1 DMMREREKMARS
13 GILLIDISLDKFSNR
28 LINEPEI
35 ITRGFLSPDDSQ
47 RILPIL
53 INRVKHIV
61 NTSGID
67 DEKVITDSIRTFLF
81 QETKRRPMVFVTL
94 SRV

>member
-1 DMMREREKMARS
+1 V
-13 GILLIDISLDKFSNR
+13 DKYSNR
-28 LINEPEI
+28 LVHEPEI
-35 ITRGFLSPDDSQ
+35 ITRGFLSAEDFLRISPSIRQ
-47 RILPIL
+47 RV
-53 INRVKHIV
+53 RDIV

-67 DEKVITDSIRTFLF
+67 DDKVIVESIRSFLY